1 MMDMISF
8 FMLWIVSILSS
19 LEWWPPSTVVLLAAC
34 CFSFVAGTGPVRFSV
49 KHLRTQRFQLAVYCT
64 TRYRTT
70 RSLTASA
77 VWPTSAPAPLPTT
90 LP

>member
-8 FMLWIVSILSS
+8 FILWIVSILSS
-19 LEWWPPSTVVLLAAC
+19 LKWWLRSTVTSLATC
-34 CFSFVAGTGPVRFSV
+34 CFSIVAGTGPVPFGV
-49 KHLRTQRFQLAVYCT
+49 KHLRAQRFQLAVYCT